1 MPHIHNSLSAP
12 VRHGNP
18 RAARSGV
25 RTRSD
30 WALLAPIGCMY
41 ANSSVHV
48 GQMITNN
55 TFTTSNRDQA
65 ISRRRYPPQLPGRSG
80 PARRCE
86 SGVCLRALHRRTPD
100 RHGRT
105 AIFACSGG
113 NNMHRELRRQPH
125 PGCGRGRAGPL
136 RLPAGRRHPAAS
148 QAAQTP
154 ARAVQGLGGDLL
166 CQGDK

>member
-1 MPHIHNSLSAP
+1 MPRKCNSLSAP

-18 RAARSGV
+18 RAARSRV
-25 RTRSD
+25 WTRSD
-30 WALLAPIGCMY
+30 WALLVTIGCMY
-41 ANSSVHV
+41 ANSSLH
-48 GQMITNN
+48 MSLTTTNN
-55 TFTTSNRDQA
+55 TFMTSNRDQA

-80 PARRCE
+80 PAGRCE
-86 SGVCLRALHRRTPD
+86 TGVRLWALHRRTPD

-166 CQGDK
+166 CQGD